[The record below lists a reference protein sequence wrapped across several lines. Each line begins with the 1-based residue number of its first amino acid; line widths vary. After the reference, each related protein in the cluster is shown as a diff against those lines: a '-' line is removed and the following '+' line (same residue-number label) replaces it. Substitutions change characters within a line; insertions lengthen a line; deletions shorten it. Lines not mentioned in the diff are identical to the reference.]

1 MKSFKKY
8 EIVKLSK
15 NLNKMGDFY
24 IKKIQMKEKIRKSQ
38 RKRKDQKINRNYS
51 YSPSSLSQYFSCTSL
66 HASKF
71 IYSIIA

>member
-1 MKSFKKY
+1 MKSFRESK
-8 EIVKLSK
+8 IVKLSK
-15 NLNKMGDFY
+15 NFKKTGDFH
-24 IKKIQMKEKIRKSQ
+24 IKKKMREKIRKSQ